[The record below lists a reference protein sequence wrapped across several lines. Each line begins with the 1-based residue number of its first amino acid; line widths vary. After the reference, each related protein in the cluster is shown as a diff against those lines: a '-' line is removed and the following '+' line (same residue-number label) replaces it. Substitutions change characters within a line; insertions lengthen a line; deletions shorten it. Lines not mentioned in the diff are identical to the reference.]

1 MGTGTATS
9 CVLAADRSRSV
20 VVTVPFFIREN
31 GIGNTG
37 LIRKLC
43 IDPAVRG
50 EFSPKGAKIE
60 ADRPNNLLGATPVAQ
75 EGRLYVDAAIQTERL
90 TKVFGSRLIAVN
102 DMNLFVPKGAI
113 FGLLGPNGA
122 GKTTTLRILLG
133 LQRPTAGRAVVFG
146 RVCGPNAVE
155 VRRSIGYLP
164 TNPQLPGHLRPVD
177 YLDLVGKL
185 CGLRREERKPRIASL
200 IRAVG
205 LLSATSQKIKS
216 FSTGMATRLGIAA
229 SLVGDPPLLIWDE
242 PTAGLD
248 PAARRF
254 TLDLIRELGKT
265 RTVVVATHIL
275 GDIDQICD
283 HVGVMHEG
291 RMIFSGP
298 MRDMKRRLRRDE
310 FTLEI
315 EADDERLQQL
325 VGGISELDSIVA
337 ARATVQTVTVQIA
350 PEHERAAILSEVLK
364 KVTEAGLPLLSIHSG
379 RNETE
384 NAYLQ
389 LLDEDEAHGFQRFEL
404 NSARQTSASHRN
416 ASNEG

>member
-1 MGTGTATS
+1 MRHNAP
-9 CVLAADRSRSV
+9 R
-20 VVTVPFFIREN
+20 
-31 GIGNTG
+31 
-37 LIRKLC
+37 
-43 IDPAVRG
+43 PA
-50 EFSPKGAKIE
+50 SPGHPI
-60 ADRPNNLLGATPVAQ
+60 AQ
-75 EGRLYVDAAIQTERL
+75 EGNLNVDAAIQTERL
-90 TKVFGSRLIAVN
+90 TKVFGNRLIAVN

-122 GKTTTLRILLG
+122 GKTTTLRVLLG
-133 LQRPTAGRAVVFG
+133 LQRPTAGRASVFG
-146 RVCGPNAVE
+146 HDCGPNSVD

-185 CGLRREERKPRIASL
+185 CGLPREERKPRIASL

-315 EADDERLQQL
+315 EAGDEQLQQL
-325 VGGISELDSIVA
+325 VGRISDLEAVA
-337 ARATVQTVTVQIA
+337 GVRSGSQTVSVQLSA
-350 PEHERAAILSEVLK
+350 EQERAAALSEVLT
-364 KVTEAGLPLLSIHSG
+364 KVTEAGLHLLSIHSG

-404 NSARQTSASHRN
+404 GSSNQDSATPRDTST
-416 ASNEG
+416 EG